1 MIPGNKTRM
10 KWPPGYVLIMLMLVI
25 ALMGLGLMMAVPVW
39 QTQIQRDNEE
49 ELIFRGNQ
57 YIEALRIF
65 QLKNPGSFP
74 KTLEELIEKKC
85 IRRLYKDPMTPGGE
99 WNLILYQEGVGGA
112 GQQRPLT
119 SGGSGTSTSRGSATS
134 RTSPGQIPGGPSF
147 SAQRVMVA
155 PLKALSSIRNP
166 RILGVVSTSTKK
178 SIRIYKEQE
187 SYDKWLF
194 FYGQDSAKIPEIVYY
209 GQPSKTP

>member
-1 MIPGNKTRM
+1 
-10 KWPPGYVLIMLMLVI
+10 MLMLVI

-39 QTQIQRDNEE
+39 QTQIQRENEE

-74 KTLEELIEKKC
+74 KALQELVEKRC
-85 IRRLYKDPMTPGGE
+85 IRRLYKDPMSLGGE

-112 GQQRPLT
+112 GQQRSLT
-119 SGGSGTSTSRGSATS
+119 PRGSASS
-134 RTSPGQIPGGPSF
+134 RISSGESPQGRPF

-194 FYGQDSAKIPEIVYY
+194 FYGQDSTKLPEIVYY
-209 GQPSKTP
+209 GQPSETP